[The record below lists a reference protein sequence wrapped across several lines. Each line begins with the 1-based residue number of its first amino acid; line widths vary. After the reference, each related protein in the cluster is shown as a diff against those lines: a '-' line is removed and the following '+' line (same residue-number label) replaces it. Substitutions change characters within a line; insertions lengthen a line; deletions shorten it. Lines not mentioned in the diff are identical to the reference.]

1 MSIAT
6 ETETLEQEVNRRVSQ
21 FIADNPRF
29 TNEKDFLILQ
39 TVALIG
45 VSAALTMMDRA
56 EPDPEVEL
64 FHSEQEQLDEQRFF
78 LTHPN
83 V

>member
-29 TNEKDFLILQ
+29 TTEKDFLVLQ

-45 VSAALTMMDRA
+45 VSATLTAFANYGDRVT
-56 EPDPEVEL
+56 DTEL
-64 FHSEQEQLDEQRFF
+64 RNLDEEAASRP
-78 LTHPN
+78 LGEG
-83 V
+83 

>member
-6 ETETLEQEVNRRVSQ
+6 ETETLEQEVSRRVRQ

-29 TNEKDFLILQ
+29 TNEKDFLVLQ

-45 VSAALTMMDRA
+45 VSAALGMMDRA
-56 EPDPEVEL
+56 HE
-64 FHSEQEQLDEQRFF
+64 SEMETILHD
-78 LTHPN
+78 HPYR
-83 V
+83 

>member
-6 ETETLEQEVNRRVSQ
+6 ETETLEQEVTRRVNQ

-29 TNEKDFLILQ
+29 AGDFLILQ

-45 VSAALTMMDRA
+45 VSAALSMMDKA
-56 EPDPEVEL
+56 DVDPEVEL
-64 FHSEQEQLDEQRFF
+64 FYSEQRQIDEQRFAY
-78 LTHPN
+78 LRPN
-83 V
+83 RG